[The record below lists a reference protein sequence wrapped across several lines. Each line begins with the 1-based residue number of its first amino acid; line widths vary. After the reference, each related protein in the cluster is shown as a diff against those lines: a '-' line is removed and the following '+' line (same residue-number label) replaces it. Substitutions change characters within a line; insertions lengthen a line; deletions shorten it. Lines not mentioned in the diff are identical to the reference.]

1 MDATIAQLQQLYS
14 GKGFYVTAIPY
25 NSGVSVEFSK
35 DDSGF
40 KKWIGL
46 ALGIRANI
54 SISNGY
60 LYISF
65 TDAEWTGKIVAIAVG
80 WFMCLVPLIT
90 GIIGAVAQNDFPRLI
105 ANDIQMLAMGNTP
118 GAPPQ
123 QQNQQAPPQQ
133 QQWQNQPPPP
143 PQQNQQQP
151 PPPSQDQQQP
161 PQQI

>member
-1 MDATIAQLQQLYS
+1 MSDTRTIPINPGFNMDATVAQLQQLYS
-14 GKGFYVTAIPY
+14 SKGFYVTAIPY

-54 SISNGY
+54 SISNGF
-60 LYISF
+60 LYVTF

-90 GIIGAVAQNDFPRLI
+90 GIIGAVAQNDLPKNI
-105 ANDIQMLAMGNTP
+105 ANDIQMLVMESSPGNP
-118 GAPPQ
+118 GSS
-123 QQNQQAPPQQ
+123 
-133 QQWQNQPPPP
+133 PPP
-143 PQQNQQQP
+143 PQYQ
-151 PPPSQDQQQP
+151 SP